1 MRFTYFVPGWGV
13 VLGIGVVI
21 GITVFVY
28 FRIARPLHPR
38 YRLLLIL
45 LRIAA
50 ASILLGCLLAPVILE
65 KKDITPPTHLS
76 ILVDTS
82 RSMQLVDAPMSDIPL
97 SRLSQVNQLLFA
109 DARHHDDR
117 DRGVS
122 ESVRGQFLQTLQDR
136 FEVHLYPFNT
146 RLQQSVLLAHSEDS
160 PLPLFEIEG
169 ETQGNLTDIGGAIRE
184 VAAAWKGQQTAGIV
198 LITDGAHNSGQFPL
212 ETITASEVPIYPI
225 GVGSVEPPKDI
236 QIQRV
241 NYTPIA
247 YTDHESVIR
256 VSVAQ
261 TGYTGK
267 TTQLSLR
274 EVESN
279 SLVDAVTFT
288 FNAPQEVNAT
298 DASTQQVIEV
308 KVMPQSEGNFQYSVT
323 IPTLD
328 GELTE
333 VNNQKTFSV
342 KVVKAKLNVFYLE
355 GRPRWDYTFLKRA
368 LERDPDIEATCAVLS
383 SNRSKRLPVDSV
395 LNRLDGYYPQAAPV
409 SETPQFPETLAE
421 LSKYDVLILGDVDAE
436 HLTKT
441 QQRAIIDFVET
452 RGKPVIFLPS
462 RNMLGVNGFRN
473 TELASLLPIDIPRN
487 GCGVEDTEF
496 TLQLTQ
502 SGAFHPMLQLK
513 SRQQSAVRGQAQE
526 ALELSDPSLTDN
538 RQLTTDNFLSNMP
551 ALPRFFS
558 GFRLRGGAT
567 TLMDN
572 GEGTPILIFQRAG
585 LGKSLLIAA
594 EGFWNWDFGV
604 KAFKDRRYHTIYPRF
619 WAQVL
624 RWMATDTDDK
634 NVYLTTDASTYAIGD
649 TVKVTAYL
657 YSETYQPQVGAMV
670 EIEVMPPDGDP
681 FELQINARNNQ
692 QLRDGVVEPDSSL
705 TDNPQ
710 LAIDN
715 DLADMGNLYTAQ
727 FVLLQKGKYRI
738 RATGRRDN
746 LKLGEDQIDVYAHP
760 QLAELENPQ
769 LNEEFLK
776 QLAGQTGGT
785 YFKMVDAESVPENI
799 ANVQNPVF
807 VDAERDLWAH
817 PLVLITVVGLLGTEW
832 FLRKRVGLT

>member
-45 LRIAA
+45 LRVAA
-50 ASILLGCLLAPVILE
+50 ASILLGCLLAPVVIE

-82 RSMQLVDAPMSDIPL
+82 RSMQLVDTSMSEIPI
-97 SRLSQVNQLLFA
+97 SRLNQVNQLLFN
-109 DARHHDDR
+109 
-117 DRGVS
+117 GT
-122 ESVRGQFLQTLQDR
+122 GQFLQTLRDR

-146 RLQQSVLLAHSEDS
+146 RLQQSVLLAQAEDS
-160 PLPLFEIEG
+160 PPPPFEVEG
-169 ETQGNLTDIGGAIRE
+169 ALTDIGGAIRE
-184 VAAAWKGQQTAGIV
+184 TVAAWKGQQTAGIV

-212 ETITASEVPIYPI
+212 ETITALEVPIYPI
-225 GVGSVEPPKDI
+225 GVGSVEPPKDV
-236 QIQRV
+236 QVQQV
-241 NYTPIA
+241 NYAPIA
-247 YTDHESVIR
+247 YTNHESVIR
-256 VSVAQ
+256 VSVLQ

-267 TTQLSLR
+267 TTQVSLR
-274 EVESN
+274 EIESN
-279 SLVDAVTFT
+279 TLVDAVTFT
-288 FNAPQEVNAT
+288 FNAHQDVNAIET
-298 DASTQQVIEV
+298 STKQVIEL
-308 KVMPQSEGNFQYSVT
+308 KLTPQSEGNFQYT
-323 IPTLD
+323 ITLPTLD

-333 VNNQKTFSV
+333 ANNQKTFSV

-368 LERDPDIEATCAVLS
+368 LERDPDIEATCAILS
-383 SNRSKRLPVDSV
+383 SNRLKQQLPVDSV
-395 LNRLDGYYPQAAPV
+395 LNRLDGYYPQATPV
-409 SETPQFPETLAE
+409 SQTPQFPETLAE
-421 LSKYDVLILGDVDAE
+421 LSKYDVLILGDLGAE

-441 QQRAIIDFVET
+441 QQRAIVDFVET
-452 RGKPVIFLPS
+452 QGKPVIFLPS
-462 RNMLGVNGFRN
+462 RNMLGVNGFQN

-487 GCGVEDTEF
+487 GCRVEDTEF

-502 SGAFHPMLQLK
+502 SGTFHPMLQL
-513 SRQQSAVRGQAQE
+513 SEISSPTE
-526 ALELSDPSLTDN
+526 TDGL
-538 RQLTTDNFLSNMP
+538 RQLIANMP

-572 GEGTPILIFQRAG
+572 GKGMPILILQRAG

-594 EGFWNWDFGV
+594 EGFYNWDFGV
-604 KAFKDRRYHTIYPRF
+604 KTFKDRRYHTIYPRF

-624 RWMATDTDDK
+624 RWMATNTDDK

-657 YSETYQPQVGAMV
+657 YSETYQPQAGATV
-670 EIEVMPPDGDP
+670 EIEVVPPDGVP
-681 FELQINARNNQ
+681 FQVNSSRSSVVSS
-692 QLRDGVVEPDSSL
+692 QLGGESAIPDSSL
-705 TDNPQ
+705 TDDREPTT
-710 LAIDN
+710 DSHF
-715 DLADMGNLYTAQ
+715 TAQ

-738 RATGRRDN
+738 RATGRNGN
-746 LKLGEDQIDVYAHP
+746 LKLGEDEINIYAHP

-769 LNEEFLK
+769 LNEDLLK

-785 YFKMVDAESVPENI
+785 YFTIADVQSVPKNI
-799 ANVQNPVF
+799 ANVQNSIF

>member
-1 MRFTYFVPGWGV
+1 MRFTYFVPGWAV

-45 LRIAA
+45 LRVAA
-50 ASILLGCLLAPVILE
+50 ASILLGCLLAPVVIE

-82 RSMQLVDAPMSDIPL
+82 RSMQLADTSMSEIPI
-97 SRLSQVNQLLFA
+97 SRLNQVNQQLFN
-109 DARHHDDR
+109 
-117 DRGVS
+117 GT
-122 ESVRGQFLQTLQDR
+122 GQFLQTLRDR

-146 RLQQSVLLAHSEDS
+146 RLQQSVLLAQAEDS
-160 PLPLFEIEG
+160 PPPPFEVEG
-169 ETQGNLTDIGGAIRE
+169 TLTDIGGAIRE
-184 VAAAWKGQQTAGIV
+184 TVAAWKGQQTAGIV
-198 LITDGAHNSGQFPL
+198 LMTDGAHNSGQFPL
-212 ETITASEVPIYPI
+212 ETITALEVPIYPI
-225 GVGSVEPPKDI
+225 GVGSVEPPKDV
-236 QIQRV
+236 QVQRV
-241 NYTPIA
+241 NYTPVA
-247 YTDHESVIR
+247 YTNHEGVIR

-267 TTQLSLR
+267 TTQVSLR

-279 SLVDAVTFT
+279 TLVDAVTFT
-288 FNAPQEVNAT
+288 FNAHQEINT
-298 DASTQQVIEV
+298 IETSTKQVIEL
-308 KVMPQSEGNFQYSVT
+308 KLTPQSEGNFQYTV
-323 IPTLD
+323 ILPTLD

-333 VNNQKTFSV
+333 ANNQKTFSV

-355 GRPRWDYTFLKRA
+355 GRPRWDYTFLKRT
-368 LERDPDIEATCAVLS
+368 LERDPDIEATCAILS
-383 SNRSKRLPVDSV
+383 SNRLEQLPVDNV
-395 LNRLDGYYPQAAPV
+395 LNRLDGYYPQATPV

-421 LSKYDVLILGDVDAE
+421 LSNYDVLILGDLGAE
-436 HLTKT
+436 HLTKI
-441 QQRAIIDFVET
+441 QQRAIVDFVET
-452 RGKPVIFLPS
+452 QGKPVIFLPS
-462 RNMLGVNGFRN
+462 RNMLGVNGFQN

-487 GCGVEDTEF
+487 GCRVEDTEF

-502 SGAFHPMLQLK
+502 SGTFHPMLQL
-513 SRQQSAVRGQAQE
+513 SETSSPTE
-526 ALELSDPSLTDN
+526 TDGL
-538 RQLTTDNFLSNMP
+538 RQLIANMP

-567 TLMDN
+567 ALMDN
-572 GEGTPILIFQRAG
+572 GKGMPILILQRAG

-604 KAFKDRRYHTIYPRF
+604 KTFKDRRYHTIYPRF

-624 RWMATDTDDK
+624 RWMATNTDDK

-657 YSETYQPQVGAMV
+657 YSETYQPQAGATV
-670 EIEVMPPDGDP
+670 EIEVVPPDGVP
-681 FELQINARNNQ
+681 FQVNSSRSSVVSS
-692 QLRDGVVEPDSSL
+692 QLGGESAIPDSSL
-705 TDNPQ
+705 TDDRE
-710 LAIDN
+710 LTTDSHF
-715 DLADMGNLYTAQ
+715 TAR
-727 FVLLQKGKYRI
+727 FALLQKGKYRI
-738 RATGRRDN
+738 RATGRN
-746 LKLGEDQIDVYAHP
+746 GSLKLGEDQIDIYAHP

-769 LNEEFLK
+769 LNEDLLK

-785 YFKMVDAESVPENI
+785 YFTIADVESVPENI
-799 ANVQNPVF
+799 ANVQNPIF

-817 PLVLITVVGLLGTEW
+817 PLVLITVVGLLGAEW

>member
-1 MRFTYFVPGWGV
+1 MRFTYFVPGWVV

-28 FRIARPLHPR
+28 FRVARPLHPR

-50 ASILLGCLLAPVILE
+50 ASILLGCLLAPVVIE

-82 RSMQLVDAPMSDIPL
+82 QSMQLVDTSMNEIPMS
-97 SRLSQVNQLLFA
+97 RLGQVNQLLFKVP
-109 DARHHDDR
+109 
-117 DRGVS
+117 GL
-122 ESVRGQFLQTLQDR
+122 FLQTLQDR

-146 RLQQSVLLAHSEDS
+146 QLQQSVPLVQADSS
-160 PLPLFEIEG
+160 PLPPFDAE
-169 ETQGNLTDIGGAIRE
+169 GNLTDIGEAIRE
-184 VAAAWKGQQTAGIV
+184 AAAAWKGQQTGGIV
-198 LITDGAHNSGQFPL
+198 LITDGAHNSGRFPL
-212 ETITASEVPIYPI
+212 ETITALEVPIYPI

-241 NYTPIA
+241 NYTPIV

-256 VSVAQ
+256 VSVGQ
-261 TGYTGK
+261 SGYTGK
-267 TTQLSLR
+267 TTQVSLR

-279 SLVDAVTFT
+279 RLVDAVPFTFT
-288 FNAPQEVNAT
+288 AHEEKNSV
-298 DASTQQVIEV
+298 DVSTKQIIEL
-308 KVMPQSEGNFQYSVT
+308 KLTPQSEGNFQYTVT
-323 IPTLD
+323 LPTLD

-333 VNNQKTFSV
+333 ANNQKTFSV

-355 GRPRWDYTFLKRA
+355 GRPRWDYTFLKRT
-368 LERDPDIEATCAVLS
+368 LERDPDIEATCAILS
-383 SNRSKRLPVDSV
+383 SNRLKQLPVDSV
-395 LNRLDGYYPQAAPV
+395 LNRLGGYYPQATPL
-409 SETPQFPETLAE
+409 SEMPQFPETLTE
-421 LSKYDVLILGDVDAE
+421 LSKYDVLILGDLGAE

-441 QQRAIIDFVET
+441 QQRAIVDFVET
-452 RGKPVIFLPS
+452 QGKPVIFLPS
-462 RNMLGVNGFRN
+462 RNMLGVNGFGN
-473 TELASLLPIDIPRN
+473 TELELLLPIDIPRN
-487 GCGVEDTEF
+487 GCLVQDTEF
-496 TLQLTQ
+496 TAQLTQ
-502 SGAFHPMLQLK
+502 SGAFHPMLQLDD
-513 SRQQSAVRGQAQE
+513 RQDTQTGQTVGLGAN
-526 ALELSDPSLTDN
+526 SVSLW
-538 RQLTTDNFLSNMP
+538 RNMP
-551 ALPRFFS
+551 ALPRSFS

-567 TLMDN
+567 TLMDD
-572 GEGTPILIFQRAG
+572 GKGMPILILQRAG

-604 KAFKDRRYHTIYPRF
+604 KTFKDRRYHTIYPRF

-657 YSETYQPQVGAMV
+657 YSETFQPQAGATV
-670 EIEVMPPDGDP
+670 EIEVVPPDGDP
-681 FELQINARNNQ
+681 FQLQMAVSH
-692 QLRDGVVEPDSSL
+692 QLSGGGQEQSVPDANTSLPIAENREPK
-705 TDNPQ
+705 
-710 LAIDN
+710 AID
-715 DLADMGNLYTAQ
+715 ADMSNLYTAQ
-727 FVLLQKGKYRI
+727 FVLLQKGRYRI
-738 RATGRRDN
+738 HGTGRSGN

-769 LNEEFLK
+769 LNEDLLK

-785 YFKMVDAESVPENI
+785 YFTMADAGSVPENI
-799 ANVQNPVF
+799 ANVQNPIF
-807 VDAERDLWAH
+807 VDAERELWAH
-817 PLVLITVVGLLGTEW
+817 PLILIIVVGLLGTEW

>member
-28 FRIARPLHPR
+28 LRVARPLHPR
-38 YRLLLIL
+38 YRFLLML
-45 LRIAA
+45 LRITA
-50 ASILLGCLLAPVILE
+50 ASILLGCLLAPVIIE

-82 RSMQLVDAPMSDIPL
+82 RSMKLVDAPMSEMPI
-97 SRLSQVNQLLFA
+97 SRLSQVNQLLFK
-109 DARHHDDR
+109 
-117 DRGVS
+117 VP
-122 ESVRGQFLQTLQDR
+122 GQFLTTLQDR

-146 RLQQSVLLAHSEDS
+146 RLQQSVLLAQEDDAR
-160 PLPLFEIEG
+160 LPTFEAE
-169 ETQGNLTDIGGAIRE
+169 GNLTDIGGAIRE
-184 VAAAWKGQQTAGIV
+184 AAAAWKGQQTAGIV

-212 ETITASEVPIYPI
+212 ETITALEVPIYPI

-236 QIQRV
+236 QIQRI

-247 YTDHESVIR
+247 YTDHESIIR
-256 VSVAQ
+256 VSVGQ

-288 FNAPQEVNAT
+288 FNAHQEVNAIE
-298 DASTQQVIEV
+298 ASTQHVIEL
-308 KVMPQSEGNFQYSVT
+308 KITPQSEGNFQYSVT
-323 IPTLD
+323 LPTLD
-328 GELTE
+328 GELTAA
-333 VNNQKTFSV
+333 NNQKTFSV

-355 GRPRWDYTFLKRA
+355 GRPRWDYTFLKRT
-368 LERDPDIEATCAVLS
+368 LERDPDIEATCAILASDS
-383 SNRSKRLPVDSV
+383 SKPLPVESV
-395 LNRLDGYYPQAAPV
+395 PHRLDGYYPQAMPV
-409 SETPQFPETLAE
+409 SETPKFPETLAE
-421 LSKYDVLILGDVDAE
+421 LSKYDVLILGDLGAE
-436 HLTKT
+436 QLTKT
-441 QQRAIIDFVET
+441 QQRAILDFVET

-462 RNMLGVNGFRN
+462 RNTLGVNGFGN
-473 TELASLLPIDIPRN
+473 TELAALLPIDIPTR
-487 GCGVEDTEF
+487 GCRVEDTEF
-496 TLQLTQ
+496 TVQLTQ
-502 SGAFHPMLQLK
+502 SGAFHPMLQLHET
-513 SRQQSAVRGQAQE
+513 QMAVSSQARTGSG
-526 ALELSDPSLTDN
+526 LSDSAL
-538 RQLTTDNFLSNMP
+538 TDNFLSNMP

-572 GEGTPILIFQRAG
+572 GKGMPILVLQRAG

-594 EGFWNWDFGV
+594 EGFYNWQFGV
-604 KAFKDRRYHTIYPRF
+604 KTFKDKRYHTIYPRF

-624 RWMATDTDDK
+624 RWMATNTDDK

-657 YSETYQPQVGAMV
+657 YSETYQPQVGATV
-670 EIEVMPPDGDP
+670 EIEVVPPDGEPFQVKSSRSSVVGSQSGGEPAKPDP
-681 FELQINARNNQ
+681 SF
-692 QLRDGVVEPDSSL
+692 DSHF
-705 TDNPQ
+705 
-710 LAIDN
+710 
-715 DLADMGNLYTAQ
+715 TAQ

-738 RATGRRDN
+738 RATGRSGN

-769 LNEEFLK
+769 RNEDLLK
-776 QLAGQTGGT
+776 QLAGQTGGA
-785 YFKMVDAESVPENI
+785 YFRMADAESVPENI
-799 ANVQNPVF
+799 ANVQNPIF
-807 VDAERDLWAH
+807 VDAERELWAH
-817 PLVLITVVGLLGTEW
+817 PLVLIAVVGLLGTEW